1 MVLAKWAA
9 PPSGRSSRATAVTTT
24 KRRPMAAAASA
35 TRRGSS
41 GSGGPMGRAVIT
53 LQKRQPRVQWLPAI
67 MKVAVPRDQ
76 HLPMFGQA
84 ASSQTVT
91 RSDERISALVWT
103 NPEERGF
110 LATTQRGS
118 RRRSQ
123 SWASCSPVTSTG
135 SRSSRGPVADQAVPE
150 DDVGDVARGAR
161 GLHRLA
167 RGDTRPLLHVNARS
181 TAMPSR

>member
-1 MVLAKWAA
+1 M
-9 PPSGRSSRATAVTTT
+9 
-24 KRRPMAAAASA
+24 
-35 TRRGSS
+35 
-41 GSGGPMGRAVIT
+41 IT

-103 NPEERGF
+103 KPEERGF
-110 LATTQRGS
+110 LATTQRGR

-123 SWASCSPVTSTG
+123 SWASCSPADLHRIEVLE
-135 SRSSRGPVADQAVPE
+135 RALADQAV
-150 DDVGDVARGAR
+150 ARG
-161 GLHRLA
+161 
-167 RGDTRPLLHVNARS
+167 
-181 TAMPSR
+181 